1 MKKFI
6 DQIEIDTT
14 YDAGIVV
21 KHEDGYGIGHETH
34 GAERTFS
41 VGQPVYDK
49 EGHIMGWLGIGLY
62 HHLDYSCETVRV
74 PSEYWQICLPTE
86 YCEEG
91 KKVYTYWQM
100 LENQGDKE

>member
-14 YDAGIVV
+14 YDAGIVI
-21 KHEDGYGIGHETH
+21 KHEDGYGIGHEAY

-49 EGHIMGWLGIGLY
+49 DGNLLGYLGIGLY
-62 HHLDYSCETVRV
+62 ANLDYAVGIRV
-74 PSEYWQICLPTE
+74 PVEYWKICLPTQD
-86 YCEEG
+86 CKEG

-100 LENQGDKE
+100 LENQGDKG